1 MEKGQESKQKRKTP
15 LTTIAISQE
24 YAKKLDEYLNG
35 TGITRKEF
43 VELSVDYFQRTGFDL
58 RGEAFDLSPLEKV
71 AGRLE
76 QSAKIMER
84 HNEGTEA
91 VHLLLQAVREQTAKQ
106 LPAPE
111 LIAHA
116 AEEKAKAEAK
126 SEEQEREIAR
136 LRSENSALLEYKEK
150 AYRELCRIR
159 DEQKTIGKIKVNIT
173 DKKQI
178 ITSLRR
184 GFRWGLLTFAHIK
197 SKKKAISERI
207 P

>member
-24 YAKKLDEYLNG
+24 YAQKLDEYLKD

-58 RGEAFDLSPLEKV
+58 RSEAFDLSPLEKV

-76 QSAKIMER
+76 QSAKIMEQ

-91 VHLLLQAVREQTAKQ
+91 VRQLLQAVQEQTTKQ

-116 AEEKAKAEAK
+116 AEEKAKAESK
-126 SEEQEREIAR
+126 VQEQAQELQR
-136 LRSENSALLEYKEK
+136 LRDENKTLRERYEK
-150 AYRELCRIR
+150 AHKDLCRVR
-159 DEQKTIGKIKVNIT
+159 DEQKTIGKIKVNT
-173 DKKQI
+173 D
-178 ITSLRR
+178 
-184 GFRWGLLTFAHIK
+184 F
-197 SKKKAISERI
+197 
-207 P
+207 

>member
-1 MEKGQESKQKRKTP
+1 MKKGQESKQKRKTP
-15 LTTIAISQE
+15 LTTIAISQD
-24 YAKKLDEYLNG
+24 YAQKLDEYLNG

-76 QSAKIMER
+76 QSAKIMEQA
-84 HNEGTEA
+84 NEGTEA
-91 VHLLLQAVREQTAKQ
+91 VRQLLQAVQEQTAIQKQ

-126 SEEQEREIAR
+126 NEEQEREIIR
-136 LRSENSALLEYKEK
+136 LRSENSALREYKEK
-150 AYRELCRIR
+150 AHRELCRVR
-159 DEQKTIGKIKVNIT
+159 DEQKTFGKIKVNT
-173 DKKQI
+173 E
-178 ITSLRR
+178 L
-184 GFRWGLLTFAHIK
+184 
-197 SKKKAISERI
+197 
-207 P
+207 

>member
-1 MEKGQESKQKRKTP
+1 
-15 LTTIAISQE
+15 
-24 YAKKLDEYLNG
+24 
-35 TGITRKEF
+35 
-43 VELSVDYFQRTGFDL
+43 
-58 RGEAFDLSPLEKV
+58 
-71 AGRLE
+71 
-76 QSAKIMER
+76 MER

-136 LRSENSALLEYKEK
+136 LRSENSALLEYK

-159 DEQKTIGKIKVNIT
+159 DEQKTIGKIKVNIE
-173 DKKQI
+173 
-178 ITSLRR
+178 L
-184 GFRWGLLTFAHIK
+184 
-197 SKKKAISERI
+197 
-207 P
+207 

>member
-1 MEKGQESKQKRKTP
+1 
-15 LTTIAISQE
+15 
-24 YAKKLDEYLNG
+24 
-35 TGITRKEF
+35 
-43 VELSVDYFQRTGFDL
+43 
-58 RGEAFDLSPLEKV
+58 
-71 AGRLE
+71 
-76 QSAKIMER
+76 MER

-136 LRSENSALLEYKEK
+136 LRSKTP
-150 AYRELCRIR
+150 LCWS
-159 DEQKTIGKIKVNIT
+159 T
-173 DKKQI
+173 KKRH
-178 ITSLRR
+178 T
-184 GFRWGLLTFAHIK
+184 GNYAGYVMN
-197 SKKKAISERI
+197 KK

>member
-15 LTTIAISQE
+15 LTTIAVSQE
-24 YAKKLDEYLNG
+24 YAQKLDEYLNG

-91 VHLLLQAVREQTAKQ
+91 VRQLLQAVKEQTAIQKQ

-126 SEEQEREIAR
+126 NEEQEREIAR
-136 LRSENSALLEYKEK
+136 LRSENSALQEYKEK
-150 AYRELCRIR
+150 AHRELCRVR
-159 DEQKTIGKIKVNIT
+159 DEQKTFGKIKVNT
-173 DKKQI
+173 E
-178 ITSLRR
+178 L
-184 GFRWGLLTFAHIK
+184 
-197 SKKKAISERI
+197 
-207 P
+207 

>member
-24 YAKKLDEYLNG
+24 YAKKIDEYLNG

-76 QSAKIMER
+76 QSAKIMEQA
-84 HNEGTEA
+84 NEGTEA
-91 VHLLLQAVREQTAKQ
+91 VRQLLQAVKEQTAIQKQ

-126 SEEQEREIAR
+126 NEEQEREIAR
-136 LRSENSALLEYKEK
+136 LRSENSALQEYKEK
-150 AYRELCRIR
+150 AHRELCRVR
-159 DEQKTIGKIKVNIT
+159 DKQKTFGKIHVNT
-173 DKKQI
+173 E
-178 ITSLRR
+178 L
-184 GFRWGLLTFAHIK
+184 
-197 SKKKAISERI
+197 
-207 P
+207 

>member
-24 YAKKLDEYLNG
+24 YAQKLDEYLNG

-91 VHLLLQAVREQTAKQ
+91 VRQLLQAVREQTAIQKQ

-111 LIAHA
+111 LIAKA
-116 AEEKAKAEAK
+116 GEEKAKAELRA
-126 SEEQEREIAR
+126 EEQEKEIAR

-159 DEQKTIGKIKVNIT
+159 DEQKTIGKIKINT
-173 DKKQI
+173 E
-178 ITSLRR
+178 L
-184 GFRWGLLTFAHIK
+184 
-197 SKKKAISERI
+197 
-207 P
+207 

>member
-1 MEKGQESKQKRKTP
+1 MCI
-15 LTTIAISQE
+15 TIC
-24 YAKKLDEYLNG
+24 
-35 TGITRKEF
+35 GIFHPHLYSTNASNF
-43 VELSVDYFQRTGFDL
+43 SDIVDYFQRTGFDL

-159 DEQKTIGKIKVNIT
+159 DEQKTIDRKSTRLNSSHR
-173 DKKQI
+173 
-178 ITSLRR
+178 SLSRMPSS
-184 GFRWGLLTFAHIK
+184 A
-197 SKKKAISERI
+197 
-207 P
+207 

>member
-24 YAKKLDEYLNG
+24 YAQKLDEYLNG

-91 VHLLLQAVREQTAKQ
+91 VRQLLQAVKEQTAIQKQ

-159 DEQKTIGKIKVNIT
+159 DEQKTIGKIKVNIE
-173 DKKQI
+173 
-178 ITSLRR
+178 L
-184 GFRWGLLTFAHIK
+184 
-197 SKKKAISERI
+197 
-207 P
+207 

>member
-116 AEEKAKAEAK
+116 AEEKSKGRSQKRRTRKGDCPAA
-126 SEEQEREIAR
+126 
-136 LRSENSALLEYKEK
+136 LRK
-150 AYRELCRIR
+150 
-159 DEQKTIGKIKVNIT
+159 
-173 DKKQI
+173 
-178 ITSLRR
+178 LR
-184 GFRWGLLTFAHIK
+184 FAGVQRK
-197 SKKKAISERI
+197 GI
-207 P
+207 PGTMPDT

>member
-84 HNEGTEA
+84 QHNEGTEA

-159 DEQKTIGKIKVNIT
+159 DEQKTIGKIKVNIE
-173 DKKQI
+173 
-178 ITSLRR
+178 L
-184 GFRWGLLTFAHIK
+184 
-197 SKKKAISERI
+197 
-207 P
+207 

>member
-24 YAKKLDEYLNG
+24 YAQKLDEYLNG

-43 VELSVDYFQRTGFDL
+43 VELSVNYFQRTGFDL

-76 QSAKIMER
+76 QSAKIMEQA
-84 HNEGTEA
+84 NEGTEA
-91 VHLLLQAVREQTAKQ
+91 VKQLLQLVQEQTAIQKQ

-126 SEEQEREIAR
+126 NEEQEKEIAR

-150 AYRELCRIR
+150 AHRELCRVR
-159 DEQKTIGKIKVNIT
+159 DEQKTFGKIHVNT
-173 DKKQI
+173 E
-178 ITSLRR
+178 L
-184 GFRWGLLTFAHIK
+184 
-197 SKKKAISERI
+197 
-207 P
+207 

>member
-15 LTTIAISQE
+15 LTTIAVSQE
-24 YAKKLDEYLNG
+24 YAQKLDEYLNG

-91 VHLLLQAVREQTAKQ
+91 VRQLLQAVQEQTAKQ

-116 AEEKAKAEAK
+116 AEEKAKAESK
-126 SEEQEREIAR
+126 VQEQAQELQR
-136 LRSENSALLEYKEK
+136 LRDENKTLRERYEK
-150 AYRELCRIR
+150 AHKELCRVR
-159 DEQKTIGKIKVNIT
+159 DEQKTIGKIKVNTEI
-173 DKKQI
+173 
-178 ITSLRR
+178 
-184 GFRWGLLTFAHIK
+184 
-197 SKKKAISERI
+197 
-207 P
+207 

>member
-1 MEKGQESKQKRKTP
+1 MEKRQESKQKRKTP

-24 YAKKLDEYLNG
+24 YAQKLDEYLNG

-91 VHLLLQAVREQTAKQ
+91 VRQLLQAVKEQTAIQKQ

-126 SEEQEREIAR
+126 NEEQEREIAR
-136 LRSENSALLEYKEK
+136 LRSENSALQEYKEK
-150 AYRELCRIR
+150 AHRELCRVR
-159 DEQKTIGKIKVNIT
+159 DEQKTFGKIKVNT
-173 DKKQI
+173 E
-178 ITSLRR
+178 L
-184 GFRWGLLTFAHIK
+184 
-197 SKKKAISERI
+197 
-207 P
+207 

>member
-1 MEKGQESKQKRKTP
+1 MQQNIAFYSNGKRTGKQ
-15 LTTIAISQE
+15 
-24 YAKKLDEYLNG
+24 AKKENTAYHHSDKPRVRPKIRRVFKRYGL
-35 TGITRKEF
+35 TRKEF

-84 HNEGTEA
+84 HNEGTES
-91 VHLLLQAVREQTAKQ
+91 VRLLLQAVREQTAKQ

-126 SEEQEREIAR
+126 NEEQEREIAR
-136 LRSENSALLEYKEK
+136 LRSENSALQEYKEK
-150 AYRELCRIR
+150 AHRELCRVR
-159 DEQKTIGKIKVNIT
+159 DEQKTIGKIKVHT
-173 DKKQI
+173 E
-178 ITSLRR
+178 L
-184 GFRWGLLTFAHIK
+184 
-197 SKKKAISERI
+197 
-207 P
+207 

>member
-15 LTTIAISQE
+15 LTTIAVSQE
-24 YAKKLDEYLNG
+24 YAQKLDEYLNG

-91 VHLLLQAVREQTAKQ
+91 VRQLLQAVQEQTAKQ

-116 AEEKAKAEAK
+116 AEEKAKAESK
-126 SEEQEREIAR
+126 VQEQAQELQR
-136 LRSENSALLEYKEK
+136 LRDENKTLRERYEK
-150 AYRELCRIR
+150 AHKELCRVR
-159 DEQKTIGKIKVNIT
+159 DEQKTIGKIKVNT
-173 DKKQI
+173 E
-178 ITSLRR
+178 L
-184 GFRWGLLTFAHIK
+184 
-197 SKKKAISERI
+197 
-207 P
+207 

>member
-43 VELSVDYFQRTGFDL
+43 VELSIDYFQRTGFDL

-116 AEEKAKAEAK
+116 AEEKAKAESK
-126 SEEQEREIAR
+126 MQEQAQELQR
-136 LRSENSALLEYKEK
+136 LRDENKALRERYEK
-150 AYRELCRIR
+150 AHKELCRIR
-159 DEQKTIGKIKVNIT
+159 DEQKTIGKIKVNTEI
-173 DKKQI
+173 
-178 ITSLRR
+178 
-184 GFRWGLLTFAHIK
+184 
-197 SKKKAISERI
+197 
-207 P
+207 

>member
-1 MEKGQESKQKRKTP
+1 MEKGLESKQKRKTP

-159 DEQKTIGKIKVNIT
+159 DEQKTIGKIKVNIE
-173 DKKQI
+173 
-178 ITSLRR
+178 L
-184 GFRWGLLTFAHIK
+184 
-197 SKKKAISERI
+197 
-207 P
+207 